1 MIAITNQSA
10 PGPLPMLRDPVQIS
24 QQLAPIEPAVKTK
37 SGTTIFDTLFGI
49 LTGKD

>member
-10 PGPLPMLRDPVQIS
+10 PAPLPMLRGTVQIS
-24 QQLAPIEPAVKTK
+24 QQLEPIEPAVKTE

-49 LTGKD
+49 LTGKN